1 MRRRKKAFETREA
14 PPAFT
19 FLVEK
24 ALDFGATSAAL
35 LPAEQVV
42 VDDRVRL
49 KCAVPAC
56 PGYGNYLYCPPNTLS
71 LQEFRRALDRYSVA
85 LLVQVE
91 SALNSLDLDAETMAE
106 KDLVKLEEKLHGD
119 SNRFLGK
126 LVGKLEAEAFKAGYY
141 YATGFTGGICVL
153 CPECVTVASG
163 SPCRHPL
170 EARPAMEGV
179 GIDVF
184 KTAANAG
191 LPIKLS
197 SGEPVRW
204 TGLILVD

>member
-1 MRRRKKAFETREA
+1 MSKKKPLQLREE
-14 PPAFT
+14 PPAFA
-19 FLVEK
+19 FLVDR
-24 ALDFGATSAAL
+24 ALELGATAAAL
-35 LPAEQVV
+35 MPSERVV
-42 VDDRVRL
+42 VDERVRL

-56 PGYGNYLYCPPNTLS
+56 PGYGNYLYCPPNTMS
-71 LQEFRRALDRYSVA
+71 VQEFRRTLHRYSVA

-91 SALNSLDLDAETMAE
+91 SQLHSLDLDAETMAG
-106 KDLVKLEEKLHGD
+106 KDLVKLEEELHGD
-119 SNRFLGK
+119 SNRALGRI
-126 LVGKLEAEAFKAGYY
+126 VAGLEAAAFKAGYY

-163 SPCRHPL
+163 KACRRPL

-179 GIDVF
+179 GIDVL

-191 LPIKLS
+191 LPISLS
-197 SGEPVRW
+197 SDAPVKW